1 MPRDAISSKN
11 VALENANFP
20 FGIIL
25 NIVFISEYYDIKIG
39 GLFFAFYG
47 FSVAITDL
55 EYKTSNILL
64 VLRILNVSVAYI
76 QAANRN

>member
-25 NIVFISEYYDIKIG
+25 NIVFISEYYDIKMG
-39 GLFFAFYG
+39 GLFFAFYV
-47 FSVAITDL
+47 F
-55 EYKTSNILL
+55 YKTLNILL
-64 VLRILNVSVAYI
+64 VLRILNWCVMFL
-76 QAANRN
+76 

>member
-1 MPRDAISSKN
+1 MHRDAIASKN
-11 VALENANFP
+11 VAQQNPDFP
-20 FGIIL
+20 FGIVL
-25 NIVFISEYYDIKIG
+25 NIVFISEYYDIRMD

-64 VLRILNVSVAYI
+64 VLMVWCVTFL
-76 QAANRN
+76 